1 MNIRKN
7 DFQIGS
13 KADGLLLSGMMLV
26 PEERPH
32 GVVQIVH
39 GMSEHKERYLDF
51 MTFLAKN
58 GWIAVIHDNRGHGKS
73 VKTKEDLGY
82 FYEGGHEAL
91 VEDIEQVR
99 AFVEEGLYEELPYVL
114 LGHSMGS
121 LAARCYI
128 QKYDENI
135 DKLILTG
142 SPSKPAMLKSGI
154 ALAKTV
160 VKTKGEKAH
169 SELLDRLVFGSFEKK
184 FASENMRS
192 SWICSDPEVVKV
204 YNADEE
210 SGFSFTASG
219 YLNLFKLIKRT
230 YDKSLYEVNHSDLPI
245 LFLSGRDDPC
255 HYGPECFGKA
265 VHLMK
270 KCGYENVRAGLYA
283 GMRHEVLNEKHK
295 KRVYHDI
302 LAAL

>member
-121 LAARCYI
+121 LAAVCIPDIVVINFDGQSFKACHAEVGHCLGKDRG
-128 QKYDENI
+128 Q
-135 DKLILTG
+135 DKGRKSTFRAAGPFGVRFLRKEVCKREYALKLDMLG
-142 SPSKPAMLKSGI
+142 S
-154 ALAKTV
+154 
-160 VKTKGEKAH
+160 
-169 SELLDRLVFGSFEKK
+169 R
-184 FASENMRS
+184 
-192 SWICSDPEVVKV
+192 
-204 YNADEE
+204 
-210 SGFSFTASG
+210 
-219 YLNLFKLIKRT
+219 
-230 YDKSLYEVNHSDLPI
+230 
-245 LFLSGRDDPC
+245 GR
-255 HYGPECFGKA
+255 E
-265 VHLMK
+265 
-270 KCGYENVRAGLYA
+270 GL
-283 GMRHEVLNEKHK
+283 
-295 KRVYHDI
+295 
-302 LAAL
+302 